1 MNSAPRERRFV
12 AGGVSSR
19 AAVLRV
25 VALGSVWLLL
35 AAAGSWWMVFLP
47 AQRMDVRAAEREA
60 DICEG
65 FLQTEMA
72 RLRATS
78 LDWANWDELE
88 RYLQNPEEKF
98 AVENVTQSALRNLD
112 IDGMLL
118 VKSDGDLQRREVTG
132 VARSLYMGSAN
143 FLERI
148 ASLRAR
154 ASEKGAAAA
163 MIGNAG
169 HLYIVAVAPVLGTDA
184 KGPSSGEVIIFRLV
198 TDADLSNHQGV
209 KGANV
214 VLLPADV
221 QPIQTNLEGKT
232 GLSSGVVVTR
242 AITGPDGAEVALL
255 QVYHNDTHAELA
267 RRAVLFSVVA
277 GVLLA
282 VGVFAVGA
290 VRSTRYLPARR

>member
-1 MNSAPRERRFV
+1 
-12 AGGVSSR
+12 
-19 AAVLRV
+19 
-25 VALGSVWLLL
+25 
-35 AAAGSWWMVFLP
+35 MVFLP

-209 KGANV
+209 KGANI

-242 AITGPDGAEVALL
+242 AITGPNGAEVALL

-290 VRSTRYLPARR
+290 VGDHRAGTVRSTRYLPARR